1 MDAQLIAFTGVA
13 AGMVAMP
20 GADFTVVVRNALV
33 SRRAGV
39 ACALGVAGGLLLHTA
54 LAVAGVAAVLTA
66 VPALFRTLQFLGGVY
81 VLYLGVRTL
90 DGLRRQRGREP
101 ARRRDRERARERP
114 AVRGGTPSGGTVLSG
129 AACGGTVSS
138 GAACGGTVSSGAACG
153 GTVSSGAACGGT
165 VSGEAAFGVPGDG
178 SRPLRQ
184 GFVTNAL
191 NPKAPIT
198 FLSLLPQF
206 VPAGSPA
213 MPRTLVLA
221 LIVVALALVWFPVVA
236 LLVDRL
242 GRWLRGP
249 RAARAVEGVTG
260 SALTVLGLVLL
271 LEPLTA

>member
-1 MDAQLIAFTGVA
+1 MDGQIVAFTGVA

-66 VPALFRTLQFLGGVY
+66 VPALFRALQLLGGAY
-81 VLYLGVRTL
+81 VVYLGVRTL
-90 DGLRRQRGREP
+90 LELRE
-101 ARRRDRERARERP
+101 ARTESVVE
-114 AVRGGTPSGGTVLSG
+114 
-129 AACGGTVSS
+129 
-138 GAACGGTVSSGAACG
+138 
-153 GTVSSGAACGGT
+153 
-165 VSGEAAFGVPGDG
+165 GDA
-178 SRPLRQ
+178 SARPLRQ

-206 VPAGSPA
+206 VPAGSSA
-213 MPRTLVLA
+213 VPRTLSLA
-221 LIVVALALVWFPVVA
+221 LIVVVLALVWFPAVA

-242 GRWLRGP
+242 GRWLRRP
-249 RAARAVEGVTG
+249 RAARAVGAVTG
-260 SALTVLGLVLL
+260 SALTALGVLL
-271 LEPLTA
+271 LAEPLFGA

>member
-33 SRRAGV
+33 SRRAGL
-39 ACALGVAGGLLLHTA
+39 ACALGIAGGLLIHTA

-66 VPALFRTLQFLGGVY
+66 VPALFRTLQLLGGAY
-81 VLYLGVRTL
+81 VLYLGLRTL
-90 DGLRRQRGREP
+90 RPSVRPGEPGPAAAPYGAGAGDTGRR
-101 ARRRDRERARERP
+101 A
-114 AVRGGTPSGGTVLSG
+114 
-129 AACGGTVSS
+129 
-138 GAACGGTVSSGAACG
+138 
-153 GTVSSGAACGGT
+153 
-165 VSGEAAFGVPGDG
+165 
-178 SRPLRQ
+178 RPLRQ

-191 NPKAPIT
+191 NPKAPVT

-213 MPRTLVLA
+213 MPRTLLLA
-221 LIVVALALVWFPVVA
+221 LIVVALALVWFPAVA

-249 RAARAVEGVTG
+249 RAARAVAGLTG
-260 SALTVLGLVLL
+260 GALTVLGLVLV
-271 LEPLTA
+271 LEPLRS

>member
-1 MDAQLIAFTGVA
+1 MNAQLIAFTGVA

-39 ACALGVAGGLLLHTA
+39 VCALGVTGGLLLHTA

-66 VPALFRTLQFLGGVY
+66 VPALFRALQVLGGAY

-90 DGLRRQRGREP
+90 RSLGRPHETVADQAAP
-101 ARRRDRERARERP
+101 RA
-114 AVRGGTPSGGTVLSG
+114 
-129 AACGGTVSS
+129 
-138 GAACGGTVSSGAACG
+138 
-153 GTVSSGAACGGT
+153 
-165 VSGEAAFGVPGDG
+165 
-178 SRPLRQ
+178 RPLRQ

-213 MPRTLVLA
+213 MPRTLLLA
-221 LIVVALALVWFPVVA
+221 LIVVVLALLWFPAVA

-242 GRWLRGP
+242 GRWLRRP
-249 RAARAVEGVTG
+249 RTARAVEGFTG
-260 SALTVLGLVLL
+260 AALTVLGLVLL
-271 LEPLTA
+271 LEPLRV

>member
-1 MDAQLIAFTGVA
+1 MLMDAQLIAFTGVA

-39 ACALGVAGGLLLHTA
+39 ACALGITGGLLLHTA

-66 VPALFRTLQFLGGVY
+66 VPALFRALQLLGGAY

-90 DGLRRQRGREP
+90 RSLGRPRR
-101 ARRRDRERARERP
+101 
-114 AVRGGTPSGGTVLSG
+114 AV
-129 AACGGTVSS
+129 AD
-138 GAACGGTVSSGAACG
+138 
-153 GTVSSGAACGGT
+153 
-165 VSGEAAFGVPGDG
+165 EAGPDA
-178 SRPLRQ
+178 RPLRQ

-213 MPRTLVLA
+213 LPRTLLLA
-221 LIVVALALVWFPVVA
+221 LIVVVLALVWFPAVA

-242 GRWLRGP
+242 GRWLRRP
-249 RAARAVEGVTG
+249 RAARAVEAVTG
-260 SALTVLGLVLL
+260 TALTVLGLVLV
-271 LEPLTA
+271 LEPLRS

>member
-39 ACALGVAGGLLLHTA
+39 ACALGIAGGLLLHTA
-54 LAVAGVAAVLTA
+54 LAVAGVAAVLAA
-66 VPALFRTLQFLGGVY
+66 VPALFRALQLLGGGY
-81 VLYLGVRTL
+81 VLYLGARTL
-90 DGLRRQRGREP
+90 WSLRRPRAVPVEATGTEP
-101 ARRRDRERARERP
+101 
-114 AVRGGTPSGGTVLSG
+114 S
-129 AACGGTVSS
+129 AA
-138 GAACGGTVSSGAACG
+138 
-153 GTVSSGAACGGT
+153 
-165 VSGEAAFGVPGDG
+165 
-178 SRPLRQ
+178 RPLRQ

-206 VPAGSPA
+206 VPAGAPA
-213 MPRTLVLA
+213 LPRTLLLA
-221 LIVVALALVWFPVVA
+221 LIVVVLALLWFPAVA

-242 GRWLRGP
+242 GRWLREP

-260 SALTVLGLVLL
+260 AALTLLGVLLL
-271 LEPLTA
+271 LEPLRAA

>member
-33 SRRAGV
+33 SRRAGL
-39 ACALGVAGGLLLHTA
+39 ACALGITGGLLIHTA

-66 VPALFRTLQFLGGVY
+66 VPTLFRTLQLLGGAY
-81 VLYLGVRTL
+81 VLYLGLRTL
-90 DGLRRQRGREP
+90 RSP
-101 ARRRDRERARERP
+101 VRP
-114 AVRGGTPSGGTVLSG
+114 GGAAAGGTDPGPRDTAAGEPGSAAAPHG
-129 AACGGTVSS
+129 A
-138 GAACGGTVSSGAACG
+138 GARGAG
-153 GTVSSGAACGGT
+153 RGA
-165 VSGEAAFGVPGDG
+165 
-178 SRPLRQ
+178 RPLRQ

-191 NPKAPIT
+191 NPKAPVT

-213 MPRTLVLA
+213 MPRTLLLA
-221 LIVVALALVWFPVVA
+221 LIVVALALVWFPAVA

-249 RAARAVEGVTG
+249 RAARAVAGLTG
-260 SALTVLGLVLL
+260 GALTVLGLVLL
-271 LEPLTA
+271 LEPLRS

>member
-39 ACALGVAGGLLLHTA
+39 ACALGIAGGLLLHTA

-66 VPALFRTLQFLGGVY
+66 VPALFRTLQLLGGAY
-81 VLYLGVRTL
+81 VLYLGLRTL
-90 DGLRRQRGREP
+90 RSPDRQRGVVTGGVGP
-101 ARRRDRERARERP
+101 LPRAVAAEGLGTRP
-114 AVRGGTPSGGTVLSG
+114 GEAVAG
-129 AACGGTVSS
+129 AAGP
-138 GAACGGTVSSGAACG
+138 GA
-153 GTVSSGAACGGT
+153 
-165 VSGEAAFGVPGDG
+165 
-178 SRPLRQ
+178 RPLRQ

-213 MPRTLVLA
+213 MPRTLLLA
-221 LIVVALALVWFPVVA
+221 LIVVVLALVWFPAVA

-260 SALTVLGLVLL
+260 AALTVLGLVLV
-271 LEPLTA
+271 LEPLRS

>member
-39 ACALGVAGGLLLHTA
+39 ACALGIAGGLLLHTA

-66 VPALFRTLQFLGGVY
+66 VPALFRTLQLLGGAY
-81 VLYLGVRTL
+81 VLYLGLRTL
-90 DGLRRQRGREP
+90 VSLGRPGESTTDDTGT
-101 ARRRDRERARERP
+101 A
-114 AVRGGTPSGGTVLSG
+114 GGTS
-129 AACGGTVSS
+129 
-138 GAACGGTVSSGAACG
+138 
-153 GTVSSGAACGGT
+153 
-165 VSGEAAFGVPGDG
+165 
-178 SRPLRQ
+178 PLRQ

-213 MPRTLVLA
+213 MPRTLLLA
-221 LIVVALALVWFPVVA
+221 LIVVVLALVWFPAVA

-242 GRWLRGP
+242 GRWLRRP
-249 RAARAVEGVTG
+249 RAARAVAGLTG
-260 SALTVLGLVLL
+260 GALTVLGLVLL
-271 LEPLTA
+271 LEPLAG

>member
-39 ACALGVAGGLLLHTA
+39 ACALGITGGLLLHTA

-66 VPALFRTLQFLGGVY
+66 VPALFRALQLLGGAY

-90 DGLRRQRGREP
+90 RSLGRPRR
-101 ARRRDRERARERP
+101 
-114 AVRGGTPSGGTVLSG
+114 AV
-129 AACGGTVSS
+129 AD
-138 GAACGGTVSSGAACG
+138 
-153 GTVSSGAACGGT
+153 
-165 VSGEAAFGVPGDG
+165 EAGPDA
-178 SRPLRQ
+178 RPLRQ

-213 MPRTLVLA
+213 LPRTLLLA
-221 LIVVALALVWFPVVA
+221 LIVVVLALVWFPAVA

-242 GRWLRGP
+242 GRWLRRP
-249 RAARAVEGVTG
+249 RAARAVEAVTG
-260 SALTVLGLVLL
+260 TALTVLGLVLV
-271 LEPLTA
+271 LEPLRS

>member
-39 ACALGVAGGLLLHTA
+39 ACALGIAGGLLLHTA
-54 LAVAGVAAVLTA
+54 LAVAGVAAVLAA
-66 VPALFRTLQFLGGVY
+66 VPALFRALQLLGGGY
-81 VLYLGVRTL
+81 VLYLGARTL
-90 DGLRRQRGREP
+90 WSLRRP
-101 ARRRDRERARERP
+101 RA
-114 AVRGGTPSGGTVLSG
+114 V
-129 AACGGTVSS
+129 AA
-138 GAACGGTVSSGAACG
+138 
-153 GTVSSGAACGGT
+153 
-165 VSGEAAFGVPGDG
+165 EAAGTG
-178 SRPLRQ
+178 SSAVRPLRQ

-213 MPRTLVLA
+213 LPRTLLLA
-221 LIVVALALVWFPVVA
+221 LIVVVLALLWFPAVA

-242 GRWLRGP
+242 GRWLREP

-260 SALTVLGLVLL
+260 AALTLLGVLLL
-271 LEPLTA
+271 LEPLRAA